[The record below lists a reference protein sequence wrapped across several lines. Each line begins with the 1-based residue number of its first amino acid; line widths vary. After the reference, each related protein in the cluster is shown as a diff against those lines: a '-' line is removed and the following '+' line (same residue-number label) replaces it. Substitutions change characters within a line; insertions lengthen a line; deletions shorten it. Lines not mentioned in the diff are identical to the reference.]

1 MGELRMIKLTATIS
15 VKASE
20 MCKIDATSR
29 QWLLYNKVLSAPVQS
44 CGRKGRIFKNSKAT
58 AIFIGN
64 PLMDVDSASI
74 IEERWPHFK
83 KPSQIENKEV
93 DALSKV
99 FYVL

>member
-1 MGELRMIKLTATIS
+1 M
-15 VKASE
+15 
-20 MCKIDATSR
+20 
-29 QWLLYNKVLSAPVQS
+29 
-44 CGRKGRIFKNSKAT
+44 
-58 AIFIGN
+58 GN

-99 FYVL
+99 FYVLWNMHRVWYNNGD